1 MRVHDPAWCTASGL
15 QASEYPRGVPG
26 LALPDAV
33 TLVAGLCLAG
43 IPGSYACGI
52 VGPRLL
58 RQHGSHSRTVRASS
72 PFTALFPEERT
83 APGMARGLLP
93 RAQVTSMSTGGGGAP
108 RAACGLPDTP
118 TPGMACGWLVS
129 LRVSRPWKGSLLG
142 TAGLLHWSVMGWGL
156 NLSSDSQEISLRHRG
171 PA

>member
-33 TLVAGLCLAG
+33 TLVAGLSLAG
-43 IPGSYACGI
+43 IPGTYACGI

-58 RQHGSHSRTVRASS
+58 CQHGSHSRTVRASF

-83 APGMARGLLP
+83 APGMARGLLH
-93 RAQVTSMSTGGGGAP
+93 RAQVTSTSTGEERPGPPVASQTLRLQVWPVAGSLV
-108 RAACGLPDTP
+108 CGLVE
-118 TPGMACGWLVS
+118 PGKVPCWA
-129 LRVSRPWKGSLLG
+129 LLDFSTG
-142 TAGLLHWSVMGWGL
+142 
-156 NLSSDSQEISLRHRG
+156 Q
-171 PA
+171 

>member
-1 MRVHDPAWCTASGL
+1 MRVHDPAWCTACGL

-72 PFTALFPEERT
+72 PFTARFPEERT

-93 RAQVTSMSTGGGGAP
+93 RAQVTSMSTVEECPGPPVASQTLRLQAWPVAGSLV
-108 RAACGLPDTP
+108 CGLVD
-118 TPGMACGWLVS
+118 PGKVPCWA
-129 LRVSRPWKGSLLG
+129 LLDFSTG
-142 TAGLLHWSVMGWGL
+142 
-156 NLSSDSQEISLRHRG
+156 Q
-171 PA
+171 